1 MPDINE
7 KLDIFKQIVL
17 DDAASERD
25 ALIGEVT
32 AATAERL
39 AQAEAQIKRETEAK
53 VQAQASAIS
62 GESGREISR
71 KLLQNKRIIATRR
84 EEIAHEVFALVREK
98 LLAFTQ
104 TPDYLEHLKALYVEA
119 FSSLG
124 NPYDG
129 VILLREED
137 LQYSKALAA
146 TLPGRHVTFQAGS
159 FKLGGLIVDCHSKLL
174 RADQSYDTAL
184 GDLDGHFAELFGLS
198 LADD

>member
-7 KLDIFKQIVL
+7 KLNIFSQIVL
-17 DDAASERD
+17 NDATKERD
-25 ALIGEVT
+25 ALMEQVSQ
-32 AATAERL
+32 ERQKRL
-39 AQAEAQIKRETEAK
+39 SEAEAQIKHATELK
-53 VQAQASAIS
+53 VQARASVIS
-62 GESGREISR
+62 GESGRTLSK
-71 KLLQNKRIIATRR
+71 KLLEEKRIVAARR
-84 EEIAHEVFALVREK
+84 EEMAKEVFQAVREK
-98 LLAFTQ
+98 LLEFTKSE
-104 TPDYLEHLKALYVEA
+104 DYLPHLKKLYVEA
-119 FSSLG
+119 FSALG

-129 VILLREED
+129 VIWLRQED
-137 LQYSKALAA
+137 LQYSRELAA

>member
-7 KLDIFKQIVL
+7 KLDKFKQIIL
-17 DDAASERD
+17 EDAARERD
-25 ALIGEVT
+25 TLLGQVAQERQT
-32 AATAERL
+32 RL
-39 AQAEAQIKRETEAK
+39 AAAEAEIKQETDAK
-53 VQAQASAIS
+53 VQALSSSIS

-71 KLLQNKRIIATRR
+71 RLLADKRIISTRR
-84 EEIAHEVFALVREK
+84 EEIAKEVFIAVRK
-98 LLAFTQ
+98 KILAFTQ
-104 TPDYLEHLKALYVEA
+104 TEAYLEHLKKLYVEA
-119 FSSLG
+119 FSALG

-129 VILLREED
+129 VIWLREED
-137 LQYSKALAA
+137 LKYSKELTAA
-146 TLPGRHVTFQAGS
+146 LPGRHVTFQAGS